1 MADQKSAGPT
11 RHGRVRRAL
20 GWRPSSQTRL
30 WIRRLVTPLAVLAA
44 LAYVLVDVCFLPLVR
59 PFATRMGRWSAFQ
72 ALGRFIDRLG
82 PRTTLVLFLVPLIVL
97 EPAKPLGA
105 LLIAQG
111 KTRLGILL
119 IVAAEIVKLLTV
131 ERLFQRSRHKLL
143 TIRWFARVHGWIV
156 GWIDRLKALP
166 AWRAVVAVARGV
178 RAVAVPV
185 LSAAWRHAA
194 RSMAL
199 ARERRRYRR
208 QDR

>member
-1 MADQKSAGPT
+1 MPDQKP
-11 RHGRVRRAL
+11 HGRVRRAL
-20 GWRPSSQTRL
+20 GWRPSPQARL
-30 WIRRLVTPLAVLAA
+30 WLRRLLTPLAVAAA

-59 PFATRMGRWSAFQ
+59 PFANRMGRWSPFQ

-82 PRTTLVLFLVPLIVL
+82 PRTTLVLFLVPLVVL

-105 LLIAQG
+105 FLIAQG

-119 IVAAEIVKLLTV
+119 IVAAEVLKLLTV

-166 AWRAVVAVARGV
+166 AWRAVVALAKGI
-178 RAVAVPV
+178 RAILAPV
-185 LSAAWRHAA
+185 LSAAWRQAA
-194 RSMAL
+194 RSAAL

-208 QDR
+208 GG

>member
-1 MADQKSAGPT
+1 MPDQKP
-11 RHGRVRRAL
+11 RGRVRRAL
-20 GWRPSSQTRL
+20 GWRPSPQARL
-30 WIRRLVTPLAVLAA
+30 WLRRLLTPLAVVAA

-59 PFATRMGRWSAFQ
+59 PFANRMGRWSPFQ

-82 PRTTLVLFLVPLIVL
+82 PRTTLVLLLVPLVVL

-105 LLIAQG
+105 FLIAQG

-119 IVAAEIVKLLTV
+119 IVAAEVLKLLTV

-166 AWRAVVAVARGV
+166 AWRAVVALAKGM
-178 RAVAVPV
+178 RAILAPA
-185 LSAAWRHAA
+185 LSAAWRQAA
-194 RSMAL
+194 RSAAL

-208 QDR
+208 GG